1 MLLNS
6 DDFRLEAR
14 RRLPKF
20 VFDYVDGAAEDG
32 LCLRRNRADLD
43 ALTLTPQVLRDTTVV
58 DTSVEVFGTR
68 WKVPF
73 GIAPM
78 GLNGL
83 LRPGGDGILARA
95 AEHAGAAFALS
106 TASNMRLEEVR
117 AAAPDGVQWMQ
128 LYVMHRDVAQ
138 RIVQRAQRA
147 GYQALVMTVDVP
159 VSGYREL
166 DVRNGFRMPFRP
178 TARLAWDLL
187 THPRWALRAARARV
201 PDFVNLTA
209 DGDVAGSASMQAAL
223 LARAMDR
230 SLVWESLAWLRDH
243 WRGPLLLKGVL
254 SARDTR
260 LALKHGVDG
269 LIVSNHGGRQ
279 LDAAP
284 SAISALPAVVD
295 AVQGRMPVFMDSG
308 IRRGSHVAKAL
319 ALGATAV
326 FVGRPVLFAL
336 AARGSAGVEA
346 VLKSLS
352 DELVRTMTLL
362 GTPRLA
368 DLRQLHVNP
377 TETSGVSLSKNS
389 RFYETISSEVL

>member
-6 DDFRLEAR
+6 DDFRREAR

-20 VFDYVDGAAEDG
+20 VFDYIDGAAEDG
-32 LCLRRNRADLD
+32 HCLRRNLADLD
-43 ALTLTPQVLRDTTVV
+43 ASTLTPRVLRDTTTV

-78 GLNGL
+78 GFNGL
-83 LRPGGDGILARA
+83 VRPGGDRILAMA
-95 AEHAGAAFALS
+95 AEQAGAAFALS
-106 TASNMRLEEVR
+106 TASNMRLEDVR
-117 AAAPDGVQWMQ
+117 AAAPEAVQWMQ
-128 LYVMHRDVAQ
+128 LYVMHRDMAQ

-147 GYQALVMTVDVP
+147 GYQALVLTVDVP

-166 DVRNGFRMPFRP
+166 DVRNGFRMPFKP

-187 THPRWALRAARARV
+187 THPRWALRSARSGV

-209 DGDVAGSASMQAAL
+209 DGEEAGSASMQAAL

-230 SLVWESLAWLRDH
+230 SLVWETLAWLRDH

-254 SARDTR
+254 SAQDAR

-279 LDAAP
+279 LDASP

-308 IRRGSHVAKAL
+308 IRRGSHIAKAL

-326 FVGRPVLFAL
+326 FVGRPVLFGL
-336 AARGSAGVEA
+336 AAGGPAGVQT
-346 VLKSLS
+346 VLKSLA

-362 GTPRLA
+362 GTPCLA
-368 DLRQLHVNP
+368 DLRRLHADPVEATGVFLPQEGKLLEP
-377 TETSGVSLSKNS
+377 TASE
-389 RFYETISSEVL
+389 IS